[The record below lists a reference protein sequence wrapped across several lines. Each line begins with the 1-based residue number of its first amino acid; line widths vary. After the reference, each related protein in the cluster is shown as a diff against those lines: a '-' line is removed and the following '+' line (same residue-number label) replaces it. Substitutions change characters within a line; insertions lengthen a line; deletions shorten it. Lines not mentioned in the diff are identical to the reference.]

1 MFPSIFYRRGIQ
13 SARDSAQFSVYHKG
27 VLVVDLAGGY
37 ADDEAGWTMGKD
49 SLIVTASTIKAVSA
63 FCIALLV
70 DRYGRNGTGHLVAI
84 LGTNILVYSHLCH
97 NENKHEY
104 VLLQCVTC
112 VARDHY
118 RCGLDQWEEALVCYY
133 DTIMTMV
140 SLADAIPG
148 MILWTGCTFA
158 MQHIGKL

>member
-37 ADDEAGWTMGKD
+37 ADDEAGWTMGRD

-70 DRYGRNGTGHLVAI
+70 DRYGRNGTGHLAANV
-84 LGTNILVYSHLCH
+84 GTTMLVYSHLYH

-104 VLLQCVTC
+104 ALLQCSACCQGSFWVW
-112 VARDHY
+112 ARPMRGGVSMLLWY
-118 RCGLDQWEEALVCYY
+118 YALIGWGRTWNDPWYF
-133 DTIMTMV
+133 TM
-140 SLADAIPG
+140 
-148 MILWTGCTFA
+148 
-158 MQHIGKL
+158 QYIGKLKMAKG